1 MITIIVLWIL
11 LGIIAVIVILLH
23 FSITAQIDLN
33 KKGFDLRVRYMFFDI
48 YPRKPKKKKQKRS
61 KKAELPE
68 DSFDDFE
75 EFEDNIEES
84 LPIPQTDDTPDK
96 TGEVSEQIV
105 EAKPEKIEKNEADE
119 NVSVSEVE
127 DKQEDISDIDTDT
140 NVEASAENKPEKIT
154 VKQEKKGFVGKL
166 FHKKDK
172 GEKKPVSKSKKKKK
186 SKFYELKAQYKIQQ
200 FVFFASFGMNNTI
213 IPVVSYNYGKG
224 DKARVRSGIKYGM
237 LYTLGLMLLGIIG
250 LQLFASQIC
259 HVFSLSADTEI
270 FATYAIRII
279 TLGYLFAGA
288 NIAYQGIFQALDHG
302 IASLVLSLI
311 RLLVIPLPAAYLLTL
326 TSSAGKIVWAAVPF
340 GELVGTV
347 AAIVIMGR
355 IKREIK
361 LKD

>member
-119 NVSVSEVE
+119 NVSVAEVE

-140 NVEASAENKPEKIT
+140 NVEAGAEDKPEKIT

-166 FHKKDK
+166 FHKK
-172 GEKKPVSKSKKKKK
+172 G
-186 SKFYELKAQYKIQQ
+186 
-200 FVFFASFGMNNTI
+200 
-213 IPVVSYNYGKG
+213 
-224 DKARVRSGIKYGM
+224 
-237 LYTLGLMLLGIIG
+237 
-250 LQLFASQIC
+250 
-259 HVFSLSADTEI
+259 
-270 FATYAIRII
+270 
-279 TLGYLFAGA
+279 
-288 NIAYQGIFQALDHG
+288 
-302 IASLVLSLI
+302 
-311 RLLVIPLPAAYLLTL
+311 
-326 TSSAGKIVWAAVPF
+326 
-340 GELVGTV
+340 
-347 AAIVIMGR
+347 
-355 IKREIK
+355 
-361 LKD
+361 